1 MVSGRAFLKLG
12 DPCILPFVCLGILYI
27 DSYAVFFFSSGSM
40 GEAWQAYIAWEIEM
54 GNINEARSLYKRC
67 YSKRFPGTGS
77 EVDFHADYSSSWL
90 EGALVG

>member
-1 MVSGRAFLKLG
+1 MLF
-12 DPCILPFVCLGILYI
+12 
-27 DSYAVFFFSSGSM
+27 FFFSSGSM

-90 EGALVG
+90 EGAFSLLLIFWVASREFLD